1 MKLFQIAPIPVYIHY
16 AMGCSKCHIWNVFD
30 IMYLSDGCESA
41 ITNNHI
47 MVIARKPYM
56 NTQPFI
62 SLSNDTPNFLF
73 IRHQDLHHL

>member
-1 MKLFQIAPIPVYIHY
+1 
-16 AMGCSKCHIWNVFD
+16 
-30 IMYLSDGCESA
+30 
-41 ITNNHI
+41 